1 MLMTRGVAEL
11 VQRGQL
17 DTQLYLNRHL
27 AGDWGDLEE
36 EDKRSNEQAL
46 HDGTRLLSAY
56 DIDAGD
62 NRRLYIITEA
72 DRRVTTLLLPYEY

>member
-1 MLMTRGVAEL
+1 M
-11 VQRGQL
+11 
-17 DTQLYLNRHL
+17 
-27 AGDWGDLEE
+27 EE

>member
-11 VQRGQL
+11 VQQGQL

-27 AGDWGDLEE
+27 AGDWGELD
-36 EDKRSNEQAL
+36 EDDKQSNEEAL
-46 HDGTRLLSAY
+46 HNGTRLLSAY